1 MDTAGK
7 SASNAPQQRQ
17 VGGVPSLAKIY
28 EDKKAV
34 AKMRRDFDLH
44 VSLIM
49 RQDDVTK
56 STALWRAWCEG
67 EKGLAERLGQ
77 PVLL

>member
-1 MDTAGK
+1 
-7 SASNAPQQRQ
+7 
-17 VGGVPSLAKIY
+17 
-28 EDKKAV
+28 
-34 AKMRRDFDLH
+34 MRRDFDLH

-67 EKGLAERLGQ
+67 EKGLAHRLGQ
-77 PVLL
+77 PVLV

>member
-1 MDTAGK
+1 MDTTGK
-7 SASNAPQQRQ
+7 PANNAAQQRTL
-17 VGGVPSLAKIY
+17 GSVPSLAKVY

-34 AKMRRDFDLH
+34 AKLRRDFDLH

-56 STALWRAWCEG
+56 STAHWRAWCEG

-77 PVLL
+77 PVLM